1 MVWLIHF
8 LNPEKSDMT
17 ILLVNSDALGI
28 NLADMLEKKGYSIL
42 QVSDADKALEFV
54 RKFKIR
60 LVLYFGKMA
69 DLAGLGLCRN
79 IRSEK
84 KDHYIYF
91 IMAIPM
97 DEKKGRFEGLK
108 QGVDSY
114 IGSPVDPDE
123 LLAMVQVGMRISEF
137 TLPEARKKNL
147 LNKADIGEY
156 DICFARI
163 ALEKKMLTKEQ
174 LAKAFSLQKKEK
186 MAGKEIALD
195 KIFFENRMLS
205 SNIINDL
212 HAVTKMHMERKFG
225 FFALKKGFATSQQ
238 VEQALKEQAREF
250 KENQIYKKT
259 GDILVAQGAIT
270 EEEREI
276 IRIGMEK
283 TAPVFPKETKQIDGS
298 IHHEETE
305 QIDRSLY
312 SITQVLVSENRL
324 EAHIQHKNNISIKI
338 TPEEILAALT
348 RDKILFGVVDL
359 EEIAEAMNNSLD
371 GEKSFLAARGRAA
384 IPASD
389 ASIEY
394 HFDANRLTV
403 GIINEDGNMDYRGR
417 GSIPRV
423 KSSDL
428 LATKIPMKRG
438 EPGIDVHNNL
448 IPVIDPEDIQL
459 KCGEGA
465 ELSQDG
471 LKVYAKIDG
480 QPNLAVDGTI
490 SVFAELIIDGDVD
503 FNIGNIVFD
512 GNVIVKG
519 TIINGFTVKCGNLSA
534 KEISGATILAMGDV
548 IVSGGIFGA
557 DIKTEGD
564 VKAKFIADSNI
575 KSFRNVMVDK
585 EVIGSKIRSSGSFV
599 SERGRIVSSFISAKM
614 GFKAKEIGTEVSS
627 PCRINVGMDEN
638 VKKRIQA
645 LNYGIDDKKK
655 VLETV
660 QKHYENES
668 KNQEAIHLKI
678 TELAQVQER
687 LISAKR
693 SVIKEIRESEENGLT
708 GDRVRMQANLLALEK
723 RFETV
728 DLQINNCFTDQE
740 MLDEIIAQD
749 LVTIEAIIAEIEV
762 ISGQKEV
769 IMKWS
774 KEEKGVPVIK
784 VSGRILQGTKL
795 FGSYSSL
802 FLKETIQKVTI
813 REIKQTDSDTWQM
826 MILDF

>member
-17 ILLVNSDALGI
+17 ILLVNSDALSI

-60 LVLYFGKMA
+60 VVLYFGRMA

-91 IMAIPM
+91 ILATPD
-97 DEKKGRFEGLK
+97 DEKKGRLEGLK

-114 IGSPVDPDE
+114 IRSPVDLDE

-137 TLPEARKKNL
+137 TLPEARKRNL

-163 ALEKKMLTKEQ
+163 ALEKKLITKEQ
-174 LAKAFSLQKKEK
+174 LATTFSLHKKEK
-186 MAGKEIALD
+186 MAGKEISLD
-195 KIFFENRMLS
+195 KIFFENKMLS

-212 HAVTKMHMERKFG
+212 HAATKMHMERKFG
-225 FFALKKGFATSQQ
+225 VFALKKGFATSQQ

-270 EEEREI
+270 EEERDI

-298 IHHEETE
+298 ILPEETE
-305 QIDRSLY
+305 QIDRSID
-312 SITQVLVSENRL
+312 SMIQVLVSDNRL
-324 EAHIQHKNNISIKI
+324 EAYIQHKNNISRKI
-338 TPEEILAALT
+338 TPEDILVALT
-348 RDKILFGVVDL
+348 RDKILFGVTDI
-359 EEIAEAMNNSLD
+359 EEIAEALNSSLD
-371 GEKSFLAARGRAA
+371 GEKSFLAARGRPA
-384 IPASD
+384 IPSLD
-389 ASIEY
+389 ASIKY
-394 HFDANRLTV
+394 HFDANHLMV
-403 GIINEDGNMDYRGR
+403 GVINEDGNMDYRER

-428 LATKIPMKRG
+428 LAVKIPMEMG
-438 EPGIDVHNNL
+438 EPGIDVHNNP
-448 IPVIDPEDIQL
+448 IPVLDPEDIQL
-459 KCGEGA
+459 RCGEGA
-465 ELSQDG
+465 ELSRDG
-471 LKVYAKIDG
+471 LKLYAKIDG

-490 SVFAELIIDGDVD
+490 SVFAELTIDGDVD
-503 FNIGNIVFD
+503 FNTGNIVFD

-519 TIINGFTVKCGNLSA
+519 TIMNGFTVKCGNLSA

-585 EVIGSKIRSSGSFV
+585 EVMDSKIRSSGSFV
-599 SERGRIVSSFISAKM
+599 SERGRIVSSFVSAKM
-614 GFKAKEIGTEVSS
+614 GLKAKEIGTEISS

-645 LNYGIDDKKK
+645 FNYGIDDKKK

-668 KNQEAIHLKI
+668 KNQEAIHFKI
-678 TELAQVQER
+678 TELAQIQER

-693 SVIKEIRESEENGLT
+693 SVVKEIRESEEKGLT
-708 GDRVRMQANLLALEK
+708 GDNPRMQANLMALEK
-723 RFETV
+723 KFETV
-728 DLQINNCFTDQE
+728 DMQINHLFREQE
-740 MLDEIIAQD
+740 ALDESIAKD
-749 LVTIEAIIAEIEV
+749 LAAIEAIINEIEV
-762 ISGQKEV
+762 ISEQKQA
-769 IMKWS
+769 ILKWS